1 MTAGFWLN
9 YFLALVVIALML
21 AGLYAVVRGFARGRV
36 LAMSDR
42 RMVSVLEST
51 VVSQHAS
58 LHVVKVGKRYLL
70 IGGGNAQL
78 ATLAELPAED
88 IEAWV
93 AAERAA
99 IGQQRATFVEALK
112 MFGKKS

>member
-58 LHVVKVGKRYLL
+58 MHVVKVGKRYLL
-70 IGGGNAQL
+70 VGGGNSQL
-78 ATLAELPAED
+78 STLAELPADE
-88 IEAWV
+88 IEAWI
-93 AAERAA
+93 ATQRAEL
-99 IGQQRATFVEALK
+99 GQQRATFVEALK